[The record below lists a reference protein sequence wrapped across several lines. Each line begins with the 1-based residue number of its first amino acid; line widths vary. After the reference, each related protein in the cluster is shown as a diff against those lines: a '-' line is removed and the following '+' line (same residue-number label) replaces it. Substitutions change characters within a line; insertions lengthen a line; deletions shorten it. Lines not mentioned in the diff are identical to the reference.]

1 MLISIFF
8 IVYANIQTELF
19 REQQMMAIQLRE
31 DAIKLQKI
39 AQEEAAR
46 AFEKV
51 QLLEEELAEC
61 GGSE

>member
-1 MLISIFF
+1 
-8 IVYANIQTELF
+8 
-19 REQQMMAIQLRE
+19 MMAIQLRE